1 MDVSEVSCDRG
12 ESGVQPYIVAVD
24 RNEAEC
30 RARGRDQTEHGAKSI
45 DERHTF
51 SLDDGTVNG
60 SGRDQTPYS
69 EGEMHEVMQDVDG
82 E

>member
-24 RNEAEC
+24 RNEAE
-30 RARGRDQTEHGAKSI
+30 RRVRGWDQAEHGEKPI
-45 DERHTF
+45 DERDAF
-51 SLDDGTVNG
+51 SVDDGTVNG
-60 SGRDQTPYS
+60 SGRDQPPYS
-69 EGEMHEVMQDVDG
+69 EGEVHEVMQDVDG